1 VPPGLTSGL
10 APSHITLGGAVLQ
23 QQQLQPTMKV
33 QSAPVAQ
40 SPAASQLMTPA
51 ELDALIAR
59 YAAAAPP
66 GTRAREQAAR
76 VQDVGSL
83 RLSSAPGSM
92 QIRIAG
98 LPVVPMSPQSGMQTP
113 QPGLPPFHR
122 QQQAAAVEQQ
132 QQQQQQDAVFQ
143 PLQAATHPG
152 GSEDLTPMDAAAAEP
167 LDMDQMADLLDAFV
181 ADGAHFAEL

>member
-1 VPPGLTSGL
+1 
-10 APSHITLGGAVLQ
+10 
-23 QQQLQPTMKV
+23 
-33 QSAPVAQ
+33 
-40 SPAASQLMTPA
+40 
-51 ELDALIAR
+51 LIAR

-76 VQDVGSL
+76 VQVRTLACCDFQALGLGLQLQVPECILLHPSLMWPSLTTAAYRRAHVFLTEAHALCFLLQDVGSL

-132 QQQQQQDAVFQ
+132 QQQQQQQQDAVFQ

-152 GSEDLTPMDAAAAEP
+152 GSEDLTPMDAAAAEVTT
-167 LDMDQMADLLDAFV
+167 L
-181 ADGAHFAEL
+181 H